1 LYSGFPDQAEKF
13 GFESLQLARKNNY
26 PFHIFKAM
34 DQLSKIALANKDYRL
49 SNHYAFMSDSIQISI
64 FNERIANNIQ
74 GLEAEFKS
82 KQQQNQ
88 ITELEEQANQ
98 NRIYLLSLVV
108 ALLAVG
114 AIVTLALRTY
124 YQKKKIIDR
133 DSLLQHSRIDQL
145 EKEKQLLASEAIIR
159 GQEEERARMAKDLH
173 DGLGGMLSGVKFS
186 LTNMKTSTV
195 LDSDSTLVFERAM
208 DMLDHSIQEL
218 RRVAHNMMPE
228 VLVKF
233 GLREAVR
240 GFCESIQQ
248 TRLVKIDFNAIEIT
262 ERFQREVEIH
272 SFRIV
277 QDLINNVLR
286 HAKATHVLVQLSLHN
301 DQLFITVED
310 DGIGFDKNKLS
321 DMSSAGL
328 ANIKNRLDLLNGKM
342 EIDSSSDGTTVEI
355 TIAIS

>member
-1 LYSGFPDQAEKF
+1 
-13 GFESLQLARKNNY
+13 
-26 PFHIFKAM
+26 M
-34 DQLSKIALANKDYRL
+34 
-49 SNHYAFMSDSIQISI
+49 
-64 FNERIANNIQ
+64 
-74 GLEAEFKS
+74 
-82 KQQQNQ
+82 
-88 ITELEEQANQ
+88 
-98 NRIYLLSLVV
+98 LSLIV

-114 AIVTLALRTY
+114 AIVALAFRTY
-124 YQKKKIIDR
+124 YQKKKLRDR
-133 DSLLQHSRIDQL
+133 DSLLQQSRIDQL
-145 EKEKQLLASEAIIR
+145 EKEKQLMASEAIIR

-186 LTNMKTSTV
+186 LTNMKTSTI

-248 TRLVKIDFNAIEIT
+248 TRLVKIDFNAIGIS
-262 ERFQREVEIH
+262 ERLQREVEIH
-272 SFRIV
+272 SFRII
-277 QDLINNVLR
+277 QELLNNVLR

-321 DMSSAGL
+321 DMNSAGL

-342 EIDSSSDGTTVEI
+342 EIDSSTNGTTVEI
-355 TIAIS
+355 TIALS